1 MMVLSS
7 LLIITT
13 VAVEFAF
20 NSHVAYELAASQRDR
35 LKAYYLARSAI
46 QMAKLEIK
54 LERELRSRFETL
66 LQQMPGNGVSSDP
79 LCKQIPLSTGI
90 LKGLSSGALLSE
102 SDTEKAGLATED
114 QKEISDTAQEFL
126 NFDGDFEVVCDTEER
141 KINLN
146 TFRGSLQNPAQTPG
160 MPGVPFS
167 GTLSGSMQM
176 PLTDPLLTS
185 YDSQKELLFSLL
197 SGKDFE
203 SIFNGKTEEI
213 KKIVN
218 AIADWADTD
227 DRINEAPGI
236 SGGSEESLY
245 NGLPYKPK
253 NGKYTSVSELLL
265 IPGIGDD
272 IYKKLAPQ
280 VTVYGDNKINI
291 CQSSDEMIKAFINRF
306 IRLTPGAAPIA
317 DNDES
322 KWEAI
327 LNAVKLACNNPKPQ
341 PLQIANLIAANV
353 GISNAQNLAAQIGVG
368 NRFYRLD
375 ATGLVNE
382 SRVKMSLVLD
392 TGSQSPNLWKT
403 LYFRAE

>member
-20 NSHVAYELAASQRDR
+20 NTHVAYELAASQRDR
-35 LKAYYLARSAI
+35 LKAYYLARSAV

-54 LERELRSRFETL
+54 LEKDLRARFGTM

-90 LKGLSSGALLSE
+90 LKGLSSGALLGE
-102 SDTEKAGLATED
+102 GDAEKAGLDEGKQKDLSDAAED
-114 QKEISDTAQEFL
+114 FL

-146 TFRGSLQNPAQTPG
+146 IFRNTLQASQNQS
-160 MPGVPFS
+160 MPGVPMS
-167 GTLSGSMQM
+167 GTLGALPQAGGD
-176 PLTDPLLTS
+176 PTLTA

-203 SIFNGKTEEI
+203 SIFNSKTDDI
-213 KKIVN
+213 KKVVN
-218 AIADWADTD
+218 AIADWADID

-245 NGLPYKPK
+245 NNLPYKPK

-265 IPGIGDD
+265 IPGVGDD
-272 IYKKLAPQ
+272 LYKKLAPQ
-280 VTVYGDNKINI
+280 VTVYGDNRINI
-291 CQSSDEMIKAFINRF
+291 CQASDEMTKAFINRF

-317 DNDES
+317 EKDDT
-322 KWEAI
+322 KWEAVLDAI
-327 LNAVKLACNNPKPQ
+327 KLACNNPNPQ
-341 PLQIANLIAANV
+341 PGQIAGVIAANV
-353 GISNAQNLAAQIGVG
+353 GISNSQNLASQIGSG
-368 NRFYRLD
+368 NRFYRLE
-375 ATGLVNE
+375 AMGLVNE

-392 TGSQSPNLWKT
+392 AGAPSPNLWKT